1 MLENLDPKLP
11 KEKPSNEKKTTDD
24 SAKDIEREVV
34 KEIAENEVVEDT
46 VKTAAELPKK
56 AEAVR
61 EIVEKTEEI
70 VEESTEKLASE
81 ETLNQDL
88 DKEKVETEIK
98 VAPEEIKAEI
108 AEPSKEEEKEDVK
121 DEAEKEV
128 IAEKNDKGSSKKVEK
143 QEPQDFSSLKI
154 EDLLVEFENILY
166 RAPINEVK
174 KYYFDFKKTFDTKF
188 KALIEEEK
196 SKFIEGGGDEIDFHF
211 TSPFKS
217 KFNSLVNSFKK
228 KRQEAYLALEAEQKE
243 NLLKKTELIERLKD
257 LIDNA
262 EPASMY
268 KDFKDLQ
275 TEWRNIG
282 QIPKANYN
290 DIWQTYQHHVERF
303 YDLLHLSNEFKD
315 LDFKHNFEE
324 KSKLVERA
332 EALAEYK
339 DIDKAFRELQV
350 LHRLWKEEIGPVAR
364 EYREEIWHKFSEAT
378 KKIHEKR
385 HDFQKVIDEQ
395 LEKNVDLKFEVIKRI
410 EEIDF
415 SKLESRQSWQEA
427 IKKVE
432 ALRKEFLDIGRV
444 TKARNEE
451 VWSAFKTPTR
461 NFNKEKNNYFK
472 SIKGEQ
478 LDNLKKKMQLIEQAE
493 SLKDSD
499 DWKTV
504 TDIFKKIQ
512 ADWKKIGHVPRKD
525 SDKIWKR
532 FKGACNHF
540 FDRLHQRQDG
550 INSEQSEIIDQ
561 KKELLGNFKEEIKQ
575 EESIDLNA
583 VNTFVEEWRNLGE
596 VPGNMGH
603 LNTKFN
609 KTLDSAYKKLDL
621 DEDESNFLKFKNIV
635 DSYAAQNDGRKL
647 ESEHHFVRKKCDELT
662 REIKQLENNVSFI
675 SNASQDNPLIKNV
688 LNNIE
693 NYKSELKVWQRK
705 LKYLNALDY

>member
-11 KEKPSNEKKTTDD
+11 EEQPSSDSKITDVSSKEFEQ
-24 SAKDIEREVV
+24 EVV
-34 KEIAENEVVEDT
+34 KETAEKEVVEDA
-46 VKTAAELPKK
+46 VKSEEELTEKTG
-56 AEAVR
+56 AVGK
-61 EIVEKTEEI
+61 IVEKTEEA
-70 VEESTEKLASE
+70 VKESTEKSTSKETLDQNLDKGEVESEVEVVSE
-81 ETLNQDL
+81 EIN
-88 DKEKVETEIK
+88 
-98 VAPEEIKAEI
+98 EEV
-108 AEPSKEEEKEDVK
+108 AEPTQKKQAIEA
-121 DEAEKEV
+121 EAEKE
-128 IAEKNDKGSSKKVEK
+128 AGTENNDKGNSEKVER
-143 QEPQDFSSLKI
+143 QEPQDFSSLRI

-166 RAPINEVK
+166 RSPINEVK
-174 KYYFDFKKTFDTKF
+174 KYYFDFKKAFDTKF
-188 KALIEEEK
+188 KAFIEEEK
-196 SKFIEGGGDEIDFHF
+196 AKFIEGGGDEIDFYF
-211 TSPFKS
+211 TSPVKS

-243 NLLKKTELIERLKD
+243 NLVKKTELIERLKD

-332 EALAEYK
+332 EALSEYK

-385 HDFQKVIDEQ
+385 HEFQKVIDEQ

-410 EEIDF
+410 EQIDF

-451 VWSAFKTPTR
+451 VWSAFKNATR
-461 NFNKEKNNYFK
+461 NFNKEKNKYFK
-472 SIKGEQ
+472 SVKGEQ
-478 LDNLKKKMQLIEQAE
+478 LDNLRKKMLLIEQAE
-493 SLKDSD
+493 SLKDSE

-525 SDKIWKR
+525 SDRIWKR
-532 FKGACNHF
+532 FKAACNHF

-550 INSEQSEIIDQ
+550 INTEQSEIIDQ
-561 KKELLGNFKEEIKQ
+561 KKELLGHFKEEIKQ
-575 EESIDLNA
+575 EENIDLDA

-621 DEDESNFLKFKNIV
+621 DEDESSFLKFKNIV

-675 SNASQDNPLIKNV
+675 SNASQDNPLIQNV

-693 NYKSELKVWQRK
+693 NYKNELKVWQRK
-705 LKYLNALDY
+705 LKYLNSLDY

>member
-11 KEKPSNEKKTTDD
+11 EEQPSSDSKITDVSSKEFEQ
-24 SAKDIEREVV
+24 EVV
-34 KEIAENEVVEDT
+34 KETAEKEVVEDA
-46 VKTAAELPKK
+46 VKSEEELTEKTG
-56 AEAVR
+56 AVGK
-61 EIVEKTEEI
+61 IVEKTEEA
-70 VEESTEKLASE
+70 VKESTEKSTSKETLDQNLDKGEVESEVEVVSE
-81 ETLNQDL
+81 EIN
-88 DKEKVETEIK
+88 
-98 VAPEEIKAEI
+98 EEV
-108 AEPSKEEEKEDVK
+108 AEPTQKKQAIEA
-121 DEAEKEV
+121 EAEKE
-128 IAEKNDKGSSKKVEK
+128 AGTENNDKGNSEKVER
-143 QEPQDFSSLKI
+143 QEPQDFSSLRI

-166 RAPINEVK
+166 RSPINEVK
-174 KYYFDFKKTFDTKF
+174 KYYFDFKKAFDTKF
-188 KALIEEEK
+188 KAFIEEEK
-196 SKFIEGGGDEIDFHF
+196 AKFIEGGGDEIDFYF
-211 TSPFKS
+211 TSPVKS

-243 NLLKKTELIERLKD
+243 NLVKKTELIERLKD

-332 EALAEYK
+332 EALSEYK

-385 HDFQKVIDEQ
+385 HEFQKVIDEQ

-410 EEIDF
+410 EQIDF

-451 VWSAFKTPTR
+451 VWSAFKNATR
-461 NFNKEKNNYFK
+461 NFNKEKNKYFK
-472 SIKGEQ
+472 SVKGEQ
-478 LDNLKKKMQLIEQAE
+478 LDNLRKKMLLIEQAE
-493 SLKDSD
+493 SLKDSE

-525 SDKIWKR
+525 SDRIWKR
-532 FKGACNHF
+532 FKAACNHF

-550 INSEQSEIIDQ
+550 INTEQSEIIDQ
-561 KKELLGNFKEEIKQ
+561 KKELLGHFKEEIKQ
-575 EESIDLNA
+575 EENIDLDA

-621 DEDESNFLKFKNIV
+621 DEDESSFLKFKNIV

-675 SNASQDNPLIKNV
+675 SNASQDNPLIQNV

-693 NYKSELKVWQRK
+693 NYKNELKVWQRK

>member
-11 KEKPSNEKKTTDD
+11 KEQPSNEKKITDE
-24 SAKDIEREVV
+24 SSEKKEKEVV
-34 KEIAENEVVEDT
+34 KDTAEKEVVEDAM
-46 VKTAAELPKK
+46 KPE
-56 AEAVR
+56 EALT
-61 EIVEKTEEI
+61 EKTEAVGEIEKKTPEI
-70 VEESTEKLASE
+70 VEESTEKLAAKE
-81 ETLNQDL
+81 ALNKDL
-88 DKEKVETEIK
+88 DKGEIETEIK
-98 VAPEEIKAEI
+98 VHSEEK
-108 AEPSKEEEKEDVK
+108 KEDVGGPSQK
-121 DEAEKEV
+121 KEV
-128 IAEKNDKGSSKKVEK
+128 IEAEVEKEANTENTEKGSSEKVER
-143 QEPQDFSSLKI
+143 QEPQDLSALRI

-166 RAPINEVK
+166 RSPVNEVK

-196 SKFIEGGGDEIDFHF
+196 TKFIEGGGDEMDFHF

-243 NLLKKTELIERLKD
+243 NLVKKTELIERLKD

-364 EYREEIWHKFSEAT
+364 EYREEIWHRFSEAT

-385 HDFQKVIDEQ
+385 HEFQKVIDEQ

-410 EEIDF
+410 EQIDF

-432 ALRKEFLDIGRV
+432 ALRKEFLGIGRV

-451 VWSAFKTPTR
+451 VWSAFKSATR

-478 LDNLKKKMQLIEQAE
+478 LDNLKKKMLLIEQAE
-493 SLKDSD
+493 SLKDSE

-532 FKGACNHF
+532 FKAACNHF

-561 KKELLGNFKEEIKQ
+561 KKELLGHFKEEIKQ
-575 EESIDLNA
+575 EENIDLDA
-583 VNTFVEEWRNLGE
+583 LNTFVEEWRNLGE
-596 VPGNMGH
+596 VPVNMGH

-609 KTLDSAYKKLDL
+609 KTLDSAYKKLDI
-621 DEDESNFLKFKNIV
+621 DEDESSFLKFKNIV

-675 SNASQDNPLIKNV
+675 SNASHDNPLIQNV

-693 NYKSELKVWQRK
+693 NYKNELKVWQRK

>member
-11 KEKPSNEKKTTDD
+11 EEQPSSDRKITDVSSKEFEQ
-24 SAKDIEREVV
+24 EVV
-34 KEIAENEVVEDT
+34 KETAEKEVVEDA
-46 VKTAAELPKK
+46 VKSEEELTEKTG
-56 AEAVR
+56 AVGK
-61 EIVEKTEEI
+61 IVEKTEEA
-70 VEESTEKLASE
+70 VEESTEKSTSKETLDQNLDKGEVESEIEVVSE
-81 ETLNQDL
+81 EIN
-88 DKEKVETEIK
+88 
-98 VAPEEIKAEI
+98 EEV
-108 AEPSKEEEKEDVK
+108 AEPTQKKKAIEA
-121 DEAEKEV
+121 EAEKE
-128 IAEKNDKGSSKKVEK
+128 AGTENNDKGNSEKVER
-143 QEPQDFSSLKI
+143 QEPQDFSSLRI

-166 RAPINEVK
+166 RSPINEVK
-174 KYYFDFKKTFDTKF
+174 KYYFDFKKAFDTKF
-188 KALIEEEK
+188 KAFIEEEK
-196 SKFIEGGGDEIDFHF
+196 AKFIEGGGDEIDFYF
-211 TSPFKS
+211 TSPVKS

-243 NLLKKTELIERLKD
+243 NLVKKTELIERLKD

-324 KSKLVERA
+324 KSKLIERA
-332 EALAEYK
+332 EALSEYK

-385 HDFQKVIDEQ
+385 HEFQKVIDEQ

-410 EEIDF
+410 EQIDF

-451 VWSAFKTPTR
+451 VWSAFKNATR
-461 NFNKEKNNYFK
+461 NFNKEKNKYFK
-472 SIKGEQ
+472 SVKGEQ
-478 LDNLKKKMQLIEQAE
+478 LDNLRKKMLLIEQAE
-493 SLKDSD
+493 SLKDSE

-525 SDKIWKR
+525 SDRIWKR
-532 FKGACNHF
+532 FKAACNHF

-550 INSEQSEIIDQ
+550 INTEQSEIIDQ
-561 KKELLGNFKEEIKQ
+561 KKELLGHFKEEIKQ
-575 EESIDLNA
+575 EENIDLDA

-621 DEDESNFLKFKNIV
+621 DEDESSFLKFKNIV

-675 SNASQDNPLIKNV
+675 SNASQDNPLIQNV

-693 NYKSELKVWQRK
+693 NYKNELKVWQRK

>member
-11 KEKPSNEKKTTDD
+11 EEQPSSDRKITDVSSKEFEQ
-24 SAKDIEREVV
+24 EVV
-34 KEIAENEVVEDT
+34 KETAEKEVVEDA
-46 VKTAAELPKK
+46 VKSEEELTEKTG
-56 AEAVR
+56 AVGK
-61 EIVEKTEEI
+61 IVEKTEEA
-70 VEESTEKLASE
+70 VEESTEKSTSKETLDQNLDKGEVESEIEVVSE
-81 ETLNQDL
+81 EIN
-88 DKEKVETEIK
+88 
-98 VAPEEIKAEI
+98 EEV
-108 AEPSKEEEKEDVK
+108 AEPTQKKQAIEA
-121 DEAEKEV
+121 EAEKE
-128 IAEKNDKGSSKKVEK
+128 AGTENNDKGNSEKVER
-143 QEPQDFSSLKI
+143 QEPQDFSSLRI

-166 RAPINEVK
+166 RSPINEVK
-174 KYYFDFKKTFDTKF
+174 KYYFDFKKAFDTKF

-196 SKFIEGGGDEIDFHF
+196 AKFIEGGGDEIDFYF

-243 NLLKKTELIERLKD
+243 NLVKKTELIERLKD

-332 EALAEYK
+332 EALSEYK

-385 HDFQKVIDEQ
+385 HEFQKVIDEQ

-410 EEIDF
+410 EQIDF

-451 VWSAFKTPTR
+451 VWSAFKNATR
-461 NFNKEKNNYFK
+461 NFNKEKNKYFK
-472 SIKGEQ
+472 SVKGEQ
-478 LDNLKKKMQLIEQAE
+478 LDNLRKKMLLIEQAE
-493 SLKDSD
+493 SLKDSE

-525 SDKIWKR
+525 SDRIWKR
-532 FKGACNHF
+532 FKAACNHF

-550 INSEQSEIIDQ
+550 INTEQSEIIDQ
-561 KKELLGNFKEEIKQ
+561 KKELLGHFKEEIKQ
-575 EESIDLNA
+575 EENIDLDA

-621 DEDESNFLKFKNIV
+621 DEDESSFLKFKNIV

-675 SNASQDNPLIKNV
+675 SNASQDNPLIQNV

-693 NYKSELKVWQRK
+693 NYKNELKVWQRK

>member
-11 KEKPSNEKKTTDD
+11 EEQPSSDRKITDVSSKEFEQ
-24 SAKDIEREVV
+24 EVV
-34 KEIAENEVVEDT
+34 KETAEKEVVEDA
-46 VKTAAELPKK
+46 VKSEEELTEKTG
-56 AEAVR
+56 AVGK
-61 EIVEKTEEI
+61 IVEKTEEA
-70 VEESTEKLASE
+70 VKESTEKSTSKETLDQNLDKGEVESEIEVVSE
-81 ETLNQDL
+81 EIN
-88 DKEKVETEIK
+88 
-98 VAPEEIKAEI
+98 EEV
-108 AEPSKEEEKEDVK
+108 AEPTQKKQAIEA
-121 DEAEKEV
+121 EAEKE
-128 IAEKNDKGSSKKVEK
+128 AGTENNDKGNSEKVER
-143 QEPQDFSSLKI
+143 QEPQDFSSLRI

-166 RAPINEVK
+166 RSPINEVK
-174 KYYFDFKKTFDTKF
+174 KYYFDFKKAFDTKF
-188 KALIEEEK
+188 KAFIEEEK
-196 SKFIEGGGDEIDFHF
+196 AKFIEGGGDEIDFYF
-211 TSPFKS
+211 TSPVKS

-243 NLLKKTELIERLKD
+243 NLVKKTELIERLKD

-332 EALAEYK
+332 EALSEYK

-385 HDFQKVIDEQ
+385 HEFQKVIDEQ

-410 EEIDF
+410 EQIDF

-451 VWSAFKTPTR
+451 VWSAFKNATR
-461 NFNKEKNNYFK
+461 NFNKEKNKYFK
-472 SIKGEQ
+472 SVKGEQ
-478 LDNLKKKMQLIEQAE
+478 LDNLRKKMLLIEQAE
-493 SLKDSD
+493 SLKDSE

-525 SDKIWKR
+525 SDRIWKR
-532 FKGACNHF
+532 FKAACNHF

-550 INSEQSEIIDQ
+550 INTEQSEIIDQ
-561 KKELLGNFKEEIKQ
+561 KKELLGHFKEEIKQ
-575 EESIDLNA
+575 EENIDLDA

-621 DEDESNFLKFKNIV
+621 DEDESSFLKFKNIV

-675 SNASQDNPLIKNV
+675 SNASQDNPLIQNV

-693 NYKSELKVWQRK
+693 NYKNELKVWQRK

>member
-11 KEKPSNEKKTTDD
+11 EEQPSSDSKITDVSSKEFEQ
-24 SAKDIEREVV
+24 EVV
-34 KEIAENEVVEDT
+34 KETAEKEVVEDA
-46 VKTAAELPKK
+46 VKSEEELTEKTG
-56 AEAVR
+56 AVGK
-61 EIVEKTEEI
+61 IVEKTEEA
-70 VEESTEKLASE
+70 VKESTEKL
-81 ETLNQDL
+81 
-88 DKEKVETEIK
+88 
-98 VAPEEIKAEI
+98 
-108 AEPSKEEEKEDVK
+108 PSKETLDQNLDKGEVESEIEVVSEEINEEVAEPTQKKKAIEA
-121 DEAEKEV
+121 EAEKE
-128 IAEKNDKGSSKKVEK
+128 AGTENNDKGNSEKVER
-143 QEPQDFSSLKI
+143 QEPQDFSSLRI

-166 RAPINEVK
+166 RSPINEVK
-174 KYYFDFKKTFDTKF
+174 KYYFDFKKAFDTKF

-196 SKFIEGGGDEIDFHF
+196 AKFIEGGGDEIDFYF

-243 NLLKKTELIERLKD
+243 NLVKKTELIERLKD

-332 EALAEYK
+332 EALSEYK

-385 HDFQKVIDEQ
+385 HEFQKVIDEQ

-410 EEIDF
+410 EQIDF

-451 VWSAFKTPTR
+451 VWSAFKNATR
-461 NFNKEKNNYFK
+461 NFNKEKNKYFK
-472 SIKGEQ
+472 SVKGEQ
-478 LDNLKKKMQLIEQAE
+478 LDNLRKKMLLIEQAE
-493 SLKDSD
+493 SLKDSE

-525 SDKIWKR
+525 SDRIWKR
-532 FKGACNHF
+532 FKAACNHF

-550 INSEQSEIIDQ
+550 INTEQSEIIDQ
-561 KKELLGNFKEEIKQ
+561 KKELLGHFKEEIKQ
-575 EESIDLNA
+575 EENIDLDA

-621 DEDESNFLKFKNIV
+621 DEDESSFLKFKNIV

-675 SNASQDNPLIKNV
+675 SNASQDNPLIQNV

-693 NYKSELKVWQRK
+693 NYKNELKVWQRK

>member
-11 KEKPSNEKKTTDD
+11 EEQPSSDSKITDVSSKEFEQ
-24 SAKDIEREVV
+24 EVV
-34 KEIAENEVVEDT
+34 KETAEKEVVEDA
-46 VKTAAELPKK
+46 VKSEEELTEKTG
-56 AEAVR
+56 AVGK
-61 EIVEKTEEI
+61 IVEKTEEAVKESAEKSTSKETLDQNLDKGE
-70 VEESTEKLASE
+70 VESEVEVVSE
-81 ETLNQDL
+81 EIN
-88 DKEKVETEIK
+88 
-98 VAPEEIKAEI
+98 EEV
-108 AEPSKEEEKEDVK
+108 AEPTQKKQAIEA
-121 DEAEKEV
+121 EAEKE
-128 IAEKNDKGSSKKVEK
+128 AGTENNDKGNSEKVER
-143 QEPQDFSSLKI
+143 QEPQDFSSLRI

-166 RAPINEVK
+166 RSPINEVK
-174 KYYFDFKKTFDTKF
+174 KYYFDFKKAFDTKF
-188 KALIEEEK
+188 KAFIEEEK
-196 SKFIEGGGDEIDFHF
+196 AKFIEGGGDEIDFYF
-211 TSPFKS
+211 TSPVKS

-243 NLLKKTELIERLKD
+243 NLVKKTELIERLKD

-332 EALAEYK
+332 EALSEYK

-385 HDFQKVIDEQ
+385 HEFQKVIDEQ

-410 EEIDF
+410 EQIDF

-451 VWSAFKTPTR
+451 VWSAFKNATR
-461 NFNKEKNNYFK
+461 NFNKEKNKYFK
-472 SIKGEQ
+472 SVKGEQ
-478 LDNLKKKMQLIEQAE
+478 LDNLRKKMLLIEQAE
-493 SLKDSD
+493 SLKDSE

-525 SDKIWKR
+525 SDRIWKR
-532 FKGACNHF
+532 FKAACNHF

-550 INSEQSEIIDQ
+550 INTEQSEIIDQ
-561 KKELLGNFKEEIKQ
+561 KKELLGHFKEEIKQ
-575 EESIDLNA
+575 EENIDLDA

-621 DEDESNFLKFKNIV
+621 DEDESSFLKFKNIV

-675 SNASQDNPLIKNV
+675 SNASQDNPLIQNV

-693 NYKSELKVWQRK
+693 NYKNELKVWQRK

>member
-1 MLENLDPKLP
+1 MLENIDPKLP
-11 KEKPSNEKKTTDD
+11 KDQPSNEKKITDD
-24 SAKDIEREVV
+24 SLQEFEKEVV
-34 KEIAENEVVEDT
+34 KETAKKEVVEDT
-46 VKTAAELPKK
+46 VKIVEELP
-56 AEAVR
+56 
-61 EIVEKTEEI
+61 EKTKAVGEIMKESEKI
-70 VEESTEKLASE
+70 VEESIEILESK
-81 ETLNQDL
+81 ETLNLDL
-88 DKEKVETEIK
+88 NEEVVEKETK
-98 VAPEEIKAEI
+98 VAADEIMGEI
-108 AEPSKEEEKEDVK
+108 EEPSEGKTPI
-121 DEAEKEV
+121 EAESEKDV
-128 IAEKNDKGSSKKVEK
+128 ISEKNDRGNSDKSEK
-143 QEPQDFSSLKI
+143 QDTLDFSTLKI

-166 RAPINEVK
+166 RSPIKEVK
-174 KYYFDFKKTFDTKF
+174 KYFFDFKKTFDTKF
-188 KALIEEEK
+188 KGLIEEEK
-196 SKFIEGGGDEIDFHF
+196 AKFIEAGGDEMDFHF
-211 TSPFKS
+211 SSPFKS
-217 KFNSLVNSFKK
+217 KFNSLVNGFKK

-243 NLLKKTELIERLKD
+243 NLVKKTELIERLKD

-332 EALAEYK
+332 EALAENK

-350 LHRLWKEEIGPVAR
+350 LHRIWKEEIGPVAR

-385 HDFQKVIDEQ
+385 HEFQKVIDEQ

-444 TKARNEE
+444 TKTRNEE
-451 VWSAFKTPTR
+451 VWSAFKNATR

-478 LDNLKKKMQLIEQAE
+478 LDNLNKKMQLIEQAE
-493 SLKDSD
+493 SLKDSE

-532 FKGACNHF
+532 FKAACNHY

-550 INSEQSEIIDQ
+550 INTEQSEIIDQ

-575 EESIDLNA
+575 EENIDLDA

-621 DEDESNFLKFKNIV
+621 DEDESSFLKFKNIV

-675 SNASQDNPLIKNV
+675 SNASQDNPLIQNV

-705 LKYLNALDY
+705 LKYLNGLDY

>member
-1 MLENLDPKLP
+1 MLENIDPKLP
-11 KEKPSNEKKTTDD
+11 KDQPSNEKKITDD
-24 SAKDIEREVV
+24 SLQEFEKEVV
-34 KEIAENEVVEDT
+34 KETAKKEVVEDT
-46 VKTAAELPKK
+46 VKIVEELP
-56 AEAVR
+56 
-61 EIVEKTEEI
+61 EKTKAVGEIMKESEKI
-70 VEESTEKLASE
+70 VEESIEILESK
-81 ETLNQDL
+81 ETLNLDL
-88 DKEKVETEIK
+88 NEEVVEKETK
-98 VAPEEIKAEI
+98 VAADEIMGEI
-108 AEPSKEEEKEDVK
+108 EEPSEGKTPLEA
-121 DEAEKEV
+121 EAEKDV
-128 IAEKNDKGSSKKVEK
+128 ISEKNDRGNSDKSEK
-143 QEPQDFSSLKI
+143 QDTLDFSTLKI

-166 RAPINEVK
+166 RSPIKEVK
-174 KYYFDFKKTFDTKF
+174 KYFFDFKKTFDTKF
-188 KALIEEEK
+188 KGLIEEEK
-196 SKFIEGGGDEIDFHF
+196 AKFIEAGGDEMDFHF
-211 TSPFKS
+211 SSPFKS
-217 KFNSLVNSFKK
+217 KFNSLVNGFKK

-243 NLLKKTELIERLKD
+243 NLVKKTELIERLKD

-332 EALAEYK
+332 EALAENK

-350 LHRLWKEEIGPVAR
+350 LHRIWKEEIGPVAR

-385 HDFQKVIDEQ
+385 HEFQKVIDEQ

-444 TKARNEE
+444 TKTRNEE
-451 VWSAFKTPTR
+451 VWSAFKNATR

-478 LDNLKKKMQLIEQAE
+478 LDNLNKKMQLIEQAE
-493 SLKDSD
+493 SLKDSE

-532 FKGACNHF
+532 FKAACNHY

-550 INSEQSEIIDQ
+550 INTEQSEIIDQ

-575 EESIDLNA
+575 EENIDLDA

-621 DEDESNFLKFKNIV
+621 DEDESSFLKFKNIV

-675 SNASQDNPLIKNV
+675 SNASQDNPLIQNV

-705 LKYLNALDY
+705 LKYLNGLDY